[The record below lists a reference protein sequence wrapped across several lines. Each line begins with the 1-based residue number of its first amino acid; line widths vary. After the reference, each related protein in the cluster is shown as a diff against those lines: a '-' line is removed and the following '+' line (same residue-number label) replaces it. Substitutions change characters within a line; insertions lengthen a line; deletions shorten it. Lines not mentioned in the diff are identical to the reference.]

1 MQRMRRRI
9 MSAAFYWVLFAVR
22 VTMRLFGAVPS
33 SFIVTSYDDF
43 TFFLSFFRERGEEGI
58 ECTINRR
65 WNTDANSFFSSVC
78 TLIRARAHSYHGQSA
93 GNVANRQRFFL
104 SRGLASPHVEW
115 LSDTPANIQSPMP
128 CMLPLSIESSFS
140 SLLILSHP
148 FISTWR
154 HQWRPSMLLIGAL
167 IRPSVH
173 SFRLLGLPY
182 MTSTEFWFF
191 LTPFFRKICTV
202 CPQMCCIP

>member
-1 MQRMRRRI
+1 MLTDAED
-9 MSAAFYWVLFAVR
+9 AATNHVSRLLLGPVCCACDDEAVR
-22 VTMRLFGAVPS
+22 GCSILS

-43 TFFLSFFRERGEEGI
+43 TFFLSIFRERGEEWI
-58 ECTINRR
+58 ECTINKR

-128 CMLPLSIESSFS
+128 CMPPSRLSPPFPLSSFFPTH
-140 SLLILSHP
+140 LS
-148 FISTWR
+148 
-154 HQWRPSMLLIGAL
+154 Q
-167 IRPSVH
+167 
-173 SFRLLGLPY
+173 LGV
-182 MTSTEFWFF
+182 TNGGH
-191 LTPFFRKICTV
+191 R
-202 CPQMCCIP
+202 CC